1 MKKLISLISLIISVT
16 VNCQESNVLELDSKI
31 NRFSHIGNSNILLAA
46 NSDGYYI
53 EVSPTGILKTY
64 YPVVIDYN
72 NSTLLRI
79 QTKPELK
86 YFIKEVEVSEKR
98 FYELINSIDVS
109 GE

>member
-1 MKKLISLISLIISVT
+1 MIYRIKDDGTKELIVSGG
-16 VNCQESNVLELDSKI
+16 ESY
-31 NRFSHIGNSNILLAA
+31 FS
-46 NSDGYYI
+46 
-53 EVSPTGILKTY
+53 T
-64 YPVVIDYN
+64 VIDYN

-109 GE
+109 SE